1 MTTAE
6 TKVGIDKISFYVP
19 EHYVALSVLA
29 EEQGID
35 PDKFSRGIGQNKIAM
50 CTHDEDVVTL
60 AAEAAAK
67 VIEGEDLNAIDTV
80 LFATETGIDQSKA
93 AAVYVHELLKL
104 PRKCRAVELKHACY
118 SGTAALQLACGHV
131 TRKPNRKV
139 LVVASDVSRY
149 DLDTPAEATQGCGA
163 VAMLVSADPKL
174 LEIEPA
180 SGCYSEDVMD
190 FWRPN
195 YRKTPLVDGK
205 FSTMKYLSAL
215 TGAWEDYRD
224 NDGRAFNELAQFCY
238 HLPFTR
244 MGTKAHRQ
252 LASMN
257 KAQNDPGVTEPGMVY
272 NRDVGNCYA
281 AALYVSLTSALENTD
296 ADLTGRAVG
305 LFSYGSGA
313 VAEYFSA
320 KVLPGYKERLFRD
333 HHQKLLEDRTALT
346 YAQYRDIW
354 HAPDPQDG
362 TTHIMPNA
370 ARGRFRLSH
379 IDEHK
384 RHYEAA

>member
-1 MTTAE
+1 M

-19 EHYVALSVLA
+19 QHYVALSTLA
-29 EEQGID
+29 EAQGID

-50 CTHDEDVVTL
+50 CTHDEDIVTL
-60 AAEAAAK
+60 AAEAAAH
-67 VIEGEDLNAIDTV
+67 VVSEEDKDKIDTV

-93 AAVYVHELLKL
+93 AGVYVHELLKL
-104 PRKCRAVELKHACY
+104 PRRCRAIELKHACY

-139 LVVASDVSRY
+139 LVIASDVSRY

-215 TGAWEDYRD
+215 SGAWEDYRD
-224 NDGRAFNELAQFCY
+224 NEGRAFNELAQFCY

-244 MGTKAHRQ
+244 MGVKAHRQ
-252 LASMN
+252 LANMN
-257 KAQNDPGVTEPGMVY
+257 KAQNDPGVIEPGMIY
-272 NRDVGNCYA
+272 NREVGNCYA
-281 AALYVSLTSALENTD
+281 ASLYVSLVSMLENVD
-296 ADLTGRAVG
+296 ADLSGRSVG

-313 VAEYFSA
+313 VAEFFSA
-320 KVLPGYKERLFRD
+320 TVLPGYRERLLRE
-333 HHQKLLEDRTALT
+333 HHQNLLDDRIALS
-346 YAQYRDIW
+346 YADYREMW
-354 HAPDPQDG
+354 HVPDPQDG
-362 TTHIMPNA
+362 MAHIMPNQ
-370 ARGRFRLSH
+370 ARGRYRLSL